1 MSKVDFKKD
10 LKDLYNPSSNE
21 VVFVD
26 VPQMDFLMIDGS
38 GNPNTSQEY
47 QKAIEALYAV
57 SYALKFIIKKGKQAI
72 DYSVMPLEGLW
83 WVDNGANFSTD
94 NKDIWKWTSMIMQPK
109 YVTEALF
116 KDAVE
121 QVKKKKNLPTLPKL
135 RFQALLEGPSVQIMH
150 IGPYASEEST
160 IQKIRAHMMAQGYE
174 VNGKHHEIYLSD
186 PRKLA
191 PEKLKTII
199 RQPVK
204 KKQS

>member
-1 MSKVDFKKD
+1 MRKADFKKE
-10 LKDLYNPSSNE
+10 LKELYNPTSKE
-21 VVFVD
+21 IVFVN
-26 VPQMDFLMIDGS
+26 VPEMNFLMVDGL

-57 SYALKFIIKKGKQAI
+57 SYALKFIIKKSSQAV

-83 WVDNGANFSTD
+83 WVDDGASFSMD

-109 YVTEALF
+109 FVTQALF

-121 QVKKKKNLPTLPKL
+121 QVKKKKNLPSLLKM
-135 RFQALLEGPSVQIMH
+135 RFHAFLEGPSVQIMH
-150 IGPYASEEST
+150 IGPYAAEEST
-160 IQKIRAHMMAQGYE
+160 IQKIHAYILARGYE

-204 KKQS
+204 KKQP